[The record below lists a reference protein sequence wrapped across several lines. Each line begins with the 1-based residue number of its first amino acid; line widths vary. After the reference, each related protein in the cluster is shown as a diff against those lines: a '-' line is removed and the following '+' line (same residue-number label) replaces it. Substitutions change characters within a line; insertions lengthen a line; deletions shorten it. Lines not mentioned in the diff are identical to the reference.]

1 MRRRERIRVLVHAAL
16 AGFFWA
22 SLPVLASAQD
32 LPASQVFVNLGQ
44 RPDPG
49 ARAEYLQLH
58 AGKRVEG
65 MGNVEAV
72 LPRSY
77 YDTSVP
83 HTNPVVAL
91 LHVGSGRKVVCGLP
105 RLLSADEMRQYPEG
119 SPVGFSGNL
128 SDAHD
133 WGEWSTLYLSDC
145 SLTRR

>member
-1 MRRRERIRVLVHAAL
+1 MKRRARLRVLGHATL
-16 AGFFWA
+16 AVFFWA
-22 SLPVLASAQD
+22 GLPALVPAQD
-32 LPASQVFVNLGQ
+32 LPASQVFVDLGQ
-44 RPDPG
+44 RTG
-49 ARAEYLQLH
+49 AGNWAQYLRLH

-65 MGNVEAV
+65 AGNLEAV

-105 RLLSADEMRQYPEG
+105 RVLSPEELRQYREG
-119 SPVGFSGNL
+119 SPVVFSGSL
-128 SDAHD
+128 ADAHD
-133 WGEWSTLYLSDC
+133 WGEWSTLYLTDC